1 MTVRRDEELV
11 PASIWTVRAA
21 TDVQNLPQ
29 LPTLT
34 LELVRECA
42 QELAQVQRAEVRGA
56 ALLDES
62 VLREL
67 ID

>member
-1 MTVRRDEELV
+1 MTVQRDEELV

-21 TDVQNLPQ
+21 TDVQNLQQ

-42 QELAQVQRAEVRGA
+42 QQLAQAQRVEVRA
-56 ALLDES
+56 SALLDES